1 MRNINDLSDSE
12 IDSFSSELAE
22 IQDDATE
29 KVVKLADK
37 YDVSRD
43 EIMKSFLTTM
53 LIVTNLGSLE
63 DYEISEEEP
72 NENRG

>member
-12 IDSFSSELAE
+12 IDSFPSELAE
-22 IQDDATE
+22 IQVDATE

-43 EIMKSFLTTM
+43 EIMKSFLTKM
-53 LIVTNLGSLE
+53 LIVTNLESLE

>member
-1 MRNINDLSDSE
+1 MRNLSDSE
-12 IDSFSSELAE
+12 IDSFSAELAE

-29 KVVKLADK
+29 KVVKIADK

-43 EIMKSFLTTM
+43 EVMKSFLTTM